1 MDEKFL
7 NNLEII
13 RAIGIN
19 VTDSCTDTLYAKLMM
34 YQSNRE
40 NPEFPLWLVLREL
53 GGVKKDHVNNTEEKL
68 SNNIATI
75 VLDQY
80 FGNYKDGISHIFN
93 ELKRISTGNT
103 DSLVI
108 SETSYEN
115 EGDEV
120 IITYQAN
127 GINFTSKHM
136 DEYEDGTLMY
146 DFVKKQL
153 LPNLHGSIKGGQI
166 IYWGDEYFSFAF
178 LKDTLKIAELGK
190 LMKFETI

>member
-1 MDEKFL
+1 MDENFL

-53 GGVKKDHVNNTEEKL
+53 GGVKKDYVNNTEEKL
-68 SNNIATI
+68 SNSVATI

-93 ELKRISTGNT
+93 ELKRISMGNI
-103 DSLVI
+103 DSIVI
-108 SETSYEN
+108 SETSYKN

-120 IITYQAN
+120 IITYQVN
-127 GINFTSKHM
+127 GTNFTSKHM

-146 DFVKKQL
+146 NFVKKQL
-153 LPNLHGSIKGGQI
+153 LPNLHGSIKSGQI
-166 IYWGDEYFSFAF
+166 IYWGDEYFSFVF